1 MSREDQSEQ
10 NVSRAEGV
18 AALGNPREDV
28 ASPLIG
34 DRGRYCSSMH
44 QGLLYTSVQLF
55 PGQLSSYLAG
65 SGPGPEGGQ
74 LERL

>member
-1 MSREDQSEQ
+1 MSRKDQSEQ

-55 PGQLSSYLAG
+55 PGQLSSYQAR
-65 SGPGPEGGQ
+65 SGPGPGGNN
-74 LERL
+74 